1 MELRQI
7 ALEVARILQDAG
19 KHALNDQ
26 MNPHDMRKL
35 EVSEDCF
42 HFTSDTDK
50 RLQQFISN
58 RLTYV
63 NVFDGFWQLRPEQC
77 YPGQRYW
84 CVGGIDGVINFARSM
99 QEWAITVT
107 LFEFNDQCSAQ
118 PILSIVHAPALGLTY
133 LAVRGS
139 GAIRIRKTPLGDK
152 REKIIPSTMSSLD
165 GSVVSFGMSPV
176 SSESQ
181 RADFLDEAVSSAT
194 TRSRPMVN
202 TRDEPHADPD
212 AFRRLHVIIGDSNRS
227 QWATM
232 MKLATTHLVLCVIEQ
247 AGREGRE
254 SGFSRFAFADA
265 GAANRAVSRDM
276 SGVTAS
282 FDMADGSTLQGGAVA
297 MQERYLQAVEQFV
310 DEHPEVA
317 SSLPRTNV
325 HDVLRQWRNTLEA
338 FRSGNANALGDR
350 VDWVCKYRLFEALRA
365 RSSADLPL
373 SKLEQLDLDYHDV
386 ANGALYASLLRRG
399 ALRSLIDGRE
409 AQKARTVPPA
419 DTRAALRGRFVSTAK
434 SHGAQYSC
442 DWTRLSLHAPRK
454 MDMVLLDPFQCREN
468 EDFQAMIGALE

>member
-1 MELRQI
+1 MPQLRDSGNHSSSPLD
-7 ALEVARILQDAG
+7 AGTLREVHSFARIFGIETEYGVSVTGADVPCDASQT
-19 KHALNDQ
+19 AMMMFQ
-26 MNPHDMRKL
+26 PI
-35 EVSEDCF
+35 VAS
-42 HFTSDTDK
+42 
-50 RLQQFISN
+50 
-58 RLTYV
+58 
-63 NVFDGFWQLRPEQC
+63 
-77 YPGQRYW
+77 
-84 CVGGIDGVINFARSM
+84 ARSTNTYIENGSRLYLDVGSHPEYATSEACDPM
-99 QEWAITVT
+99 
-107 LFEFNDQCSAQ
+107 D
-118 PILSIVHAPALGLTY
+118 AL
-133 LAVRGS
+133 
-139 GAIRIRKTPLGDK
+139 
-152 REKIIPSTMSSLD
+152 
-165 GSVVSFGMSPV
+165 
-176 SSESQ
+176 
-181 RADFLDEAVSSAT
+181 ADFLDEAVSSAT

-276 SGVTAS
+276 SGVNAS
-282 FDMADGSTLQGGAVA
+282 FAMADGSTLQGGAVA

-317 SSLPRTNV
+317 SSLPRADV

-409 AQKARTVPPA
+409 AQKARTMPPA
-419 DTRAALRGRFVSTAK
+419 DTRAALRGRFVSAAK

>member
-99 QEWAITVT
+99 PEWAITVT

-139 GAIRIRKTPLGDK
+139 GAIRIRKTPL
-152 REKIIPSTMSSLD
+152 
-165 GSVVSFGMSPV
+165 
-176 SSESQ
+176 
-181 RADFLDEAVSSAT
+181 
-194 TRSRPMVN
+194 
-202 TRDEPHADPD
+202 
-212 AFRRLHVIIGDSNRS
+212 
-227 QWATM
+227 
-232 MKLATTHLVLCVIEQ
+232 
-247 AGREGRE
+247 
-254 SGFSRFAFADA
+254 
-265 GAANRAVSRDM
+265 
-276 SGVTAS
+276 
-282 FDMADGSTLQGGAVA
+282 
-297 MQERYLQAVEQFV
+297 
-310 DEHPEVA
+310 
-317 SSLPRTNV
+317 
-325 HDVLRQWRNTLEA
+325 RQT
-338 FRSGNANALGDR
+338 
-350 VDWVCKYRLFEALRA
+350 
-365 RSSADLPL
+365 
-373 SKLEQLDLDYHDV
+373 
-386 ANGALYASLLRRG
+386 
-399 ALRSLIDGRE
+399 
-409 AQKARTVPPA
+409 
-419 DTRAALRGRFVSTAK
+419 
-434 SHGAQYSC
+434 
-442 DWTRLSLHAPRK
+442 
-454 MDMVLLDPFQCREN
+454 REN
-468 EDFQAMIGALE
+468 HSFHHVVPRWFGGEFRHVSGIVRIAACARCGGEDCRTSCRY

>member
-99 QEWAITVT
+99 PEWAITVT

-152 REKIIPSTMSSLD
+152 REK
-165 GSVVSFGMSPV
+165 
-176 SSESQ
+176 SQ
-181 RADFLDEAVSSAT
+181 RALDVVAKIAGRPADIKRVGPASLDLCKVADGTYDAYFEPHLHEWDVPAVS
-194 TRSRPMVN
+194 
-202 TRDEPHADPD
+202 
-212 AFRRLHVIIGDSNRS
+212 
-227 QWATM
+227 
-232 MKLATTHLVLCVIEQ
+232 
-247 AGREGRE
+247 
-254 SGFSRFAFADA
+254 A
-265 GAANRAVSRDM
+265 GAV
-276 SGVTAS
+276 VI
-282 FDMADGSTLQGGAVA
+282 
-297 MQERYLQAVEQFV
+297 
-310 DEHPEVA
+310 
-317 SSLPRTNV
+317 
-325 HDVLRQWRNTLEA
+325 W
-338 FRSGNANALGDR
+338 
-350 VDWVCKYRLFEALRA
+350 
-365 RSSADLPL
+365 
-373 SKLEQLDLDYHDV
+373 
-386 ANGALYASLLRRG
+386 
-399 ALRSLIDGRE
+399 E
-409 AQKARTVPPA
+409 AQGHLTQWNGESVHWRQENDVMATNGLITN
-419 DTRAALRGRFVSTAK
+419 DLS
-434 SHGAQYSC
+434 QY
-442 DWTRLSLHAPRK
+442 LA
-454 MDMVLLDPFQCREN
+454 
-468 EDFQAMIGALE
+468 

>member
-1 MELRQI
+1 MTESGFQI
-7 ALEVARILQDAG
+7 
-19 KHALNDQ
+19 
-26 MNPHDMRKL
+26 
-35 EVSEDCF
+35 
-42 HFTSDTDK
+42 T
-50 RLQQFISN
+50 
-58 RLTYV
+58 
-63 NVFDGFWQLRPEQC
+63 
-77 YPGQRYW
+77 
-84 CVGGIDGVINFARSM
+84 
-99 QEWAITVT
+99 
-107 LFEFNDQCSAQ
+107 
-118 PILSIVHAPALGLTY
+118 
-133 LAVRGS
+133 
-139 GAIRIRKTPLGDK
+139 
-152 REKIIPSTMSSLD
+152 
-165 GSVVSFGMSPV
+165 
-176 SSESQ
+176 Q

-276 SGVTAS
+276 SGVNAS
-282 FDMADGSTLQGGAVA
+282 FAMADGSTLQGGAVA
-297 MQERYLQAVEQFV
+297 MQARYLQAVEQFV

-317 SSLPRTNV
+317 SSLPRTDV

-409 AQKARTVPPA
+409 AQKARTMPPA
-419 DTRAALRGRFVSTAK
+419 DTRAALRGRFVSAAK